1 MRVGGGY
8 PRHDPIVMAG
18 SFDPLVGGFIG
29 HDETTGALA
38 NSPSMSTKHGVK

>member
-1 MRVGGGY
+1 
-8 PRHDPIVMAG
+8 MAG

-38 NSPSMSTKHGVK
+38 NSPSMSTKHGVKYVEISVKGSKQG